1 MAVDQPFPRGTFK
14 LELGP
19 GEREVSVIFKPRQ
32 STIVFSR
39 TRPGELAQEYR
50 VQHTRAGDFGRFDE
64 TEVVDA
70 ARKLALAFAEKVGP
84 RKRED

>member
-1 MAVDQPFPRGTFK
+1 MAVDKPFPRGTFK
-14 LELGP
+14 LDPGP

-50 VQHTRAGDFGRFDE
+50 VQHIRPGGFGRFSE
-64 TEVVDA
+64 TEVVEE
-70 ARKLALAFAEKVGP
+70 ARKLALSFVEKVGP
-84 RKRED
+84 R